1 MPSRQECIQILEEEG
16 CEPAVVEHCLAVE
29 ALASKIGVLC
39 DTNMNLITAGAL
51 LHDVGRSITHDIWHI
66 IRSVEILKR
75 RNVDD
80 RVIAIARKHLGA
92 GLPPEEAKALGFP
105 DGDYMPA
112 TIEEKIVT
120 YSDNVVGDPTSP
132 DRRKTGKAAAWEL
145 REKGLEA
152 AAERA
157 LALHNEL
164 CNYCDEDL
172 DKIQ

>member
-1 MPSRQECIQILEEEG
+1 MPSRQECIRILEEEG
-16 CEPAVVEHCLAVE
+16 CEPAVIEHCFAVE

-39 DTNMNLITAGAL
+39 DANLDLITAGAL
-51 LHDVGRSITHDIWHI
+51 LHDVGRSITHDIWHLV
-66 IRSVEILKR
+66 RGVEVLER
-75 RNVDD
+75 REIDE

-92 GLPPEEAKALGFP
+92 GLTLDDAKGLGFP
-105 DGDYMPA
+105 DGDYMPS

-120 YSDNVVGDPTSP
+120 YSDNVVGDPLSP
-132 DRRKTGKAAAWEL
+132 DRRKTGKEASWEL
-145 REKGLEA
+145 MEKGLET

-172 DKIQ
+172 DKI